1 MKKIILLSLLI
12 SGCSPMV
19 QPNIV
24 VSDNKVKVEDKK
36 VIVVN
41 PSVTPTIMQSEKP
54 VELVQT
60 PKPEPTVD
68 ININDSLKNINASNS
83 PLPSPTPSVPS
94 SSDPKT
100 FPTDPKYGQGGVIDG
115 STSGRFGYI
124 DTSEPIPRTVTI
136 GIIDSGDIILTFKD
150 NYKIRYNKQENN
162 FYSQIGY
169 NTSNINKII
178 KDFKII
184 KIDNYLEDYSQEKED
199 ENEVQIEQKFKNYD
213 YVNSAS
219 RNRLSVVNKDRGL
232 LVTLLRQDESVR
244 VGYTNLYVNTVL
256 IGD

>member
-19 QPNIV
+19 QPNILI
-24 VSDNKVKVEDKK
+24 SDNKVKVEDKK
-36 VIVVN
+36 VIGVN

-124 DTSEPIPRTVTI
+124 DTSEPIPKLQVI
-136 GIIDSGDIILTFKD
+136 GVIDSGYVNLIFKD
-150 NYKIRYNKQENN
+150 SYKIRYNKQENK
-162 FYSQIGY
+162 FYSDTGY
-169 NTSNINKII
+169 DTSNINKII
-178 KDFKII
+178 RDFEVKNIV
-184 KIDNYLEDYSQEKED
+184 NFLYLYKTQEEADIQEKYYEKGTTRD
-199 ENEVQIEQKFKNYD
+199 IPND
-213 YVNSAS
+213 AS
-219 RNRLSVVNKDRGL
+219 RNRLILLNKDMGL
-232 LVTLLRQDESVR
+232 LVTLLRQDECVR
-244 VGYTNLYVNTVL
+244 ASLTN
-256 IGD
+256 IGIPPSAN